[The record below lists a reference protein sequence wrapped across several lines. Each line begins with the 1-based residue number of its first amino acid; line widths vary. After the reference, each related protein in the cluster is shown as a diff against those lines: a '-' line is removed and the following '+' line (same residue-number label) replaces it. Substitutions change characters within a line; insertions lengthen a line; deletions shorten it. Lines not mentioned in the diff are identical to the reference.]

1 MAVSNTIGS
10 NVFDILV
17 GLGIPWGLQTMVI
30 NYGST
35 VSASLPGTC
44 IQRVVAWAHPTCL
57 CHLLWLHGT
66 QPPPW
71 SSQGCLQGELLL
83 AELIRALSSCISPQ
97 HTLGPSHIHNPQS

>member
-35 VSASLPGTC
+35 VSSS
-44 IQRVVAWAHPTCL
+44 
-57 CHLLWLHGT
+57 HLLSKQDGCQAQLALALLQPRALGDTLVPSPWDHGT
-66 QPPPW
+66 PFPQRLPEQPE
-71 SSQGCLQGELLL
+71 GCLQGG
-83 AELIRALSSCISPQ
+83 APVCPALISVP
-97 HTLGPSHIHNPQS
+97 TL

>member
-35 VSASLPGTC
+35 VSSS
-44 IQRVVAWAHPTCL
+44 
-57 CHLLWLHGT
+57 HLLGKRDGCQAQLALALFQPRALGDTLAPSPWDRGT
-66 QPPPW
+66 HFPRRLPEQPE
-71 SSQGCLQGELLL
+71 GCLQGG
-83 AELIRALSSCISPQ
+83 APVCPALISVP
-97 HTLGPSHIHNPQS
+97 TL